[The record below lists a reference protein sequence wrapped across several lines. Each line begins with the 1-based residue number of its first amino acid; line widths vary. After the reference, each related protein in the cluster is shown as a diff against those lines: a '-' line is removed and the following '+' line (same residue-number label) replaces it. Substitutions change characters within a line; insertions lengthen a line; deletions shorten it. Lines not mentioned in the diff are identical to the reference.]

1 MTLSKKDRAKHLI
14 SLILGPIAFAICYL
28 LVPFDGL
35 EYGARICFALYV
47 WMIVWW
53 ALKPIPWVATTVL
66 PLLLFPLLGIMK
78 LQDVTAAMFGQR
90 IMFLLMFIFMLGN
103 TVVRV
108 GIGKRMAVNLL
119 AAKWVGGRIN
129 RFIIVYMLTA
139 AILQAIF
146 SVVGLIVTMSIGS
159 SVIDYIFKECDALNI
174 SVNKG
179 KVGSHI
185 ILAGAYGM
193 LAGSMVTIQGSPQN
207 ILTLS
212 IYEEIIGSKISF
224 TQWMMPGLICAL
236 ILGPIV
242 YLVLRLIYRKDDI
255 QEIPNGSQF
264 FVQQKAE
271 MGKMTAQEKR
281 LWVIVGIIIFLWV
294 FSTFVT
300 IPGVDFFWVSIMGMV
315 LLYLVPEN
323 PKESVNGFLT
333 IDDLKK
339 INWDNIMLVTGA
351 IGFSGILVKFG
362 LIDYFAN
369 SLKGINGFLL
379 IIVAAV
385 ATALMTNF
393 LAGMATATAMATLL
407 LPLVATTGVHPL
419 ILAKLIAAMS
429 IGLMV
434 PWAGTAAAVT
444 FGSQRLEMKEMVKVG
459 VIMIV
464 VCSTVLIGLN
474 LLLSQIPAWYPS
486 VGA

>member
-1 MTLSKKDRAKHLI
+1 
-14 SLILGPIAFAICYL
+14 
-28 LVPFDGL
+28 
-35 EYGARICFALYV
+35 
-47 WMIVWW
+47 
-53 ALKPIPWVATTVL
+53 
-66 PLLLFPLLGIMK
+66 
-78 LQDVTAAMFGQR
+78 
-90 IMFLLMFIFMLGN
+90 
-103 TVVRV
+103 
-108 GIGKRMAVNLL
+108 
-119 AAKWVGGRIN
+119 
-129 RFIIVYMLTA
+129 
-139 AILQAIF
+139 
-146 SVVGLIVTMSIGS
+146 
-159 SVIDYIFKECDALNI
+159 
-174 SVNKG
+174 
-179 KVGSHI
+179 
-185 ILAGAYGM
+185 
-193 LAGSMVTIQGSPQN
+193 
-207 ILTLS
+207 
-212 IYEEIIGSKISF
+212 
-224 TQWMMPGLICAL
+224 
-236 ILGPIV
+236 
-242 YLVLRLIYRKDDI
+242 
-255 QEIPNGSQF
+255 
-264 FVQQKAE
+264 
-271 MGKMTAQEKR
+271 
-281 LWVIVGIIIFLWV
+281 
-294 FSTFVT
+294 
-300 IPGVDFFWVSIMGMV
+300 MGMV

-464 VCSTVLIGLN
+464 VCSIVLIGLN
-474 LLLSQIPAWYPS
+474 LLLSQVPAWYPL